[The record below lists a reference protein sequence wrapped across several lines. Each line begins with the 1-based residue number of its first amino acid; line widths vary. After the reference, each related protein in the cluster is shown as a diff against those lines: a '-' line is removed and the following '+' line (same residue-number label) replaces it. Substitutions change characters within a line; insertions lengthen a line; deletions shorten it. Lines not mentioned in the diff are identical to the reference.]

1 MTRMGEK
8 GKQKKKKKKPKR
20 LKMLGWT
27 FVNAHGE
34 NVARQDAIA
43 KKGMLSCSILS
54 TLDF

>member
-1 MTRMGEK
+1 MGEK
-8 GKQKKKKKKPKR
+8 GKQKKEKKKPKR

-43 KKGMLSCSILS
+43 KKGMFSCSILS
-54 TLDF
+54 RLDF